1 MCSSCRRRHKLHK
14 IVNVLAAMRK
24 CAHTAVK
31 KALAEI
37 WNAEDRT
44 HALAAVKQFNELF
57 GAKFSN
63 AVANITDDL
72 DELPAFY
79 DHPPSTGSICA
90 RRTRYG
96 PSLPSGT
103 APRSPAGPDRKPP
116 DWPSPS
122 QLIIAG

>member
-1 MCSSCRRRHKLHK
+1 MCSLCRRRHKLHK

-57 GAKFSN
+57 GAKLSN

-72 DELPAFY
+72 DER
-79 DHPPSTGSICA
+79 PPSTTTRRARDPSAHDEPDMDLRYRPAPHQDHPQARIES
-90 RRTRYG
+90 RRTGHR
-96 PSLPSGT
+96 
-103 APRSPAGPDRKPP
+103 PP
-116 DWPSPS
+116 N
-122 QLIIAG
+122 